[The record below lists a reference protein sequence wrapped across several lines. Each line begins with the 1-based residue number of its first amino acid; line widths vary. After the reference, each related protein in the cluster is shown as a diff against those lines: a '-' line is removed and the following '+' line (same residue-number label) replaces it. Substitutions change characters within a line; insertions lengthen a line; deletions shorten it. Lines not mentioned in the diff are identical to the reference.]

1 MKRLLFLLLSI
12 LLVSTLSAQY
22 VIKAQVDSMPTSKAY
37 LYEFL
42 GAKTKMLDSARVS
55 VPGKIQFTLPENSHP
70 GLYRIVVGPN
80 NFWDIIFNSENIS
93 MRTHFAAPL
102 DSLVVLESVENTL
115 LKKYMSHFINLNRK
129 AEGIS
134 RLMGL
139 YERGS
144 EFYNSLERELMNLR
158 MEDPQKITKDI
169 ITNNPKSYVARFLSV
184 EQNPVVPVGLGK
196 KEELEYVLD
205 HFFDGI
211 DFSDSSL
218 IYSPPMITKIRDYLN
233 VHQQAYPPAE
243 QEEKMMKGL
252 DKLMSK
258 AAVSDVVFDFILNEL
273 ADGYERS
280 EFETFFAYLTETY
293 LLDAGC
299 TDEARSSELSEV
311 LASIKKTAL
320 GKKAPEIILP
330 LEKGPVI
337 LSDIPEKYVMVLFW
351 ASWCP
356 GCKEMLPEIKN
367 LYRQYHSS
375 GFEIISISL
384 DKEKAAYNSALQR
397 GQYPWINYSELKGW
411 DCSIAYDYGIRATP
425 AMILLDENRNVI
437 AKPRNPGMLAEIL
450 GRLRY

>member
-12 LLVSTLSAQY
+12 FLVSTLSAQY
-22 VIKAQVDSMPTSKAY
+22 VIKVQVDSMPTSKAY

-42 GAKTKMLDSARVS
+42 GAKTKMLDSARTS
-55 VPGKIQFTLPENSHP
+55 IPGKIQFTLPENSHP

-80 NFWDIIFNSENIS
+80 NYWDFIFNKENIRL
-93 MRTHFAAPL
+93 RTHFAAPL
-102 DSLVVLESVENTL
+102 DSLKVLESVENTL
-115 LKKYMSHFINLNRK
+115 LKKYMSHFITLNRK
-129 AEGIS
+129 AESIS
-134 RLMGL
+134 HLMGL

-144 EFYNSLERELMNLR
+144 EFYNTLEKELMNLR
-158 MEDPQKITKDI
+158 MEDPQKVTREI
-169 ITNNPKSYVARFLSV
+169 IAQNPDTYVAKFLSV
-184 EQNPVVPVGLGK
+184 EQNPAVPAGLDQ
-196 KEELEYVLD
+196 KEELDYILD
-205 HFFDGI
+205 HFFDGV
-211 DFSDSSL
+211 DFSDSTL
-218 IYSPPMITKIRDYLN
+218 IYSPPLITKVKDYYNL
-233 VHQQAYPPAE
+233 HQQAFPPAE
-243 QEEKMMKGL
+243 LEEKMMKGL

-258 AAVSDVVFDFILNEL
+258 AAVSDPVFDFILNEL

-280 EFETFFAYLTETY
+280 EFETFFAYLTEAY

-299 TDEARSSELSEV
+299 TDDARSSELSEV

-337 LSDIPEKYVMVLFW
+337 LSDIPEKYVMILFW

-375 GFEIISISL
+375 GFEIIAISI
-384 DKEKAAYNSALQR
+384 DKEKAAYNTDLQR

-425 AMILLDENRNVI
+425 TMILLDENRNVI
-437 AKPRNPGMLAEIL
+437 AKPRNPKMLAEIL
-450 GRLRY
+450 GQLRF